1 MGLRLKLFLPTLIGL
16 LAFASFI
23 HFVWSKNHEQEQFE
37 SFHQTQISFI
47 KTIEPEITRALI
59 TNDLA
64 TLFALL
70 DQQMQIH
77 RPYWKLLTLTQAN
90 GVTIYPLSRVP
101 PPEGRY
107 VFELNHIISEDED
120 NLASLKLYLD
130 WSDKQK
136 INQRHTNEIELVLL
150 LLFTAIGLVS
160 TLWQNNLIITPLMSL
175 KQAVNKFQQ
184 GDYEHQL
191 KASSQ
196 DEIGELIHHF
206 NIMRDEHR
214 KNEESQRIAAA
225 AFDILEG
232 IIITDKD
239 GNILRTNQAFSEI
252 TGYSEDEVI
261 GKNPRLLQSGNHD
274 KNFYQQLWNEINNR
288 GRWLGEIWNKRKNG
302 DVFPLFSTI
311 TAVKNNHNEI
321 THFVAS
327 YLDISE
333 SKQQQKDLEVARD
346 KAEVASRAKS
356 DFLATMSHEIRT
368 PMNGVLG
375 MAQLLSDTEL
385 SKQQRDYVNTI
396 KLSGQNLLTI
406 INDILDFSKIE
417 AQKMELEPVAFNLK
431 NSSFEVARL
440 LTSKAS
446 EKGLELLFNIA
457 PDCPHFVIGDPG
469 RLRQV
474 LLNILG
480 NAIKFTQQGHILLD
494 IRSTNKTDKEATIL
508 FRISDTGIGITKQQ
522 QQHLFKPFTQAD
534 SSTTRKFG
542 GTGLGLSICRQL
554 IQLMGSEIQIESTP
568 GQGSEFSFEITLPL
582 SDEPATLPFQTL
594 DGLTLLIVDDNQ
606 TNLTILD
613 EQFKSAG
620 VETICLQSAEQ
631 ALATLKQRSQKNE
644 KIDAIILDYCMP
656 EMDGEELGKRILNND
671 QLKEIPLILLTSA
684 GQRGDL
690 KRFEELGFSGYL
702 TKPVIDKTLTGMI
715 GALTDKRYQKRKI
728 LTSHSFIDA
737 STTNDDTEF
746 TTPQIINARVLL
758 AEDDLV
764 NQQVALGILKKLS
777 ITPDIAVNGLQVLE
791 LAKANNYDLIL
802 MDCLMPEMDG
812 YEATLALRNTS
823 STENIPIIALT
834 ANAQQSD
841 RERCIEA
848 GMNDFISKPFE
859 FDDLIKTLNHWLPE
873 TAYSEEV
880 ETELQAVSRAATD
893 NENKLPVMNPD
904 IYIKLR
910 NTIPDTFDAVVK
922 VFLDETAIKLDQIA
936 QFINDDNFEESK
948 RLSHSLKSSS
958 ATLGAMALSHIA
970 TLIESSSKQEDK
982 QASLSLI
989 PELKQTFEQTSN
1001 AMKAINL

>member
-23 HFVWSKNHEQEQFE
+23 HFIWSKNYEQEQYD
-37 SFHQTQISFI
+37 SFQQTQISFI

-77 RPYWKLLTLTQAN
+77 QPYWKLLTLTQAN
-90 GVTIYPLSRVP
+90 GVTVYPLSQTS
-101 PPEGRY
+101 PPEGRF
-107 VFELNHIISEDED
+107 VFELSHDITEDED
-120 NLASLKLYLD
+120 KLASLELYLD
-130 WSDKQK
+130 WTDKQK
-136 INQRHTNEIELVLL
+136 IIQRHTNEIELVLL
-150 LLFTAIGLVS
+150 LLFAAIGLVS
-160 TLWQNNLIITPLMSL
+160 TLWQNRLIISPLINL
-175 KQAVNKFQQ
+175 KKAVNQFQQ
-184 GDYEHQL
+184 GNYEHQL
-191 KASSQ
+191 ETKSL
-196 DEIGELIHHF
+196 DEIGELIRHF
-206 NIMRDEHR
+206 NIMRDKHR
-214 KNEESQRIAAA
+214 ENEESRRIAAA

-239 GNILRTNQAFSEI
+239 GNILRTNQAFTEI
-252 TGYSEDEVI
+252 TGYSEAEVI
-261 GKNPRLLQSGNHD
+261 GKNPRLLQSGKHTQD
-274 KNFYQQLWNEINNR
+274 FYQQLWNEINTR
-288 GRWLGEIWNKRKNG
+288 GRWLGEIWNRRKNG

-333 SKQQQKDLEVARD
+333 SKQQQQELEVARD

-385 SKQQRDYVNTI
+385 SKQQRDYLNTI

-417 AQKMELEPVAFNLK
+417 AQKMELDPVVFNLK
-431 NSSFEVARL
+431 NTSFEVARL

-457 PDCPHFVIGDPG
+457 PSCPQYVTGDPG

-480 NAIKFTQQGHILLD
+480 NAIKFTEQGHILLD
-494 IRSTNKTDKEATIL
+494 IRSTNKTDQDVSIL
-508 FRISDTGIGITKQQ
+508 FRVSDTGIGISNEQQ
-522 QQHLFKPFTQAD
+522 QQLFKPFTQAD

-554 IQLMGSEIQIESTP
+554 IQLMGGEIKLESTP
-568 GQGSEFSFEITLPL
+568 GHGSEFSFEITLPL
-582 SDEPATLPFQTL
+582 SDEPETLPSQTL

-631 ALATLKQRSQKNE
+631 AFTRLKQRSQKNE
-644 KIDAIILDYCMP
+644 KTDAIILDYCMP
-656 EMDGEELGKRILNND
+656 EMDGEELGKKILD
-671 QLKEIPLILLTSA
+671 DDLLKDIPLILLTSA

-702 TKPVIDKTLTGMI
+702 TKPVMDKTLTGMI

-737 STTNDDTEF
+737 STTGDDTEF
-746 TTPQIINARVLL
+746 TTPQITNARVLL

-764 NQQVALGILKKLS
+764 NQQVALGLLKKLS

-823 STENIPIIALT
+823 STEDIPIIALT

-848 GMNDFISKPFE
+848 GMDDFISKPFE
-859 FDDLIKTLNHWLPE
+859 FDDLIKALNRWLPE
-873 TAYSEEV
+873 TAYSEDV
-880 ETELQAVSRAATD
+880 ETELQAVSLT
-893 NENKLPVMNPD
+893 LPGSDSSLPIMNPD
-904 IYIKLR
+904 IFTKLR
-910 NTIPDTFDAVVK
+910 KTIPDSFDAVVK

-936 QFINDDNFEESK
+936 QYINDNNFEESK

-982 QASLSLI
+982 QASISLI
-989 PELKQTFEQTSN
+989 AELKQTFEQTSN
-1001 AMKAINL
+1001 AMKAIN

>member
-23 HFVWSKNHEQEQFE
+23 HFVWSKDHEQELFE
-37 SFHQTQISFI
+37 SFHQTQEAFL

-70 DQQMQIH
+70 EQQMHIH
-77 RPYWKLLTLTQAN
+77 QPYWKLLTLTQAN
-90 GVTIYPLSRVP
+90 GATIYPLSPVP
-101 PPEGRY
+101 PPEGRF
-107 VFELNHIISEDED
+107 VFELDYNIAEDGD

-130 WSDKQK
+130 WSDEQE
-136 INQRHTNEIELVLL
+136 IIQRRTNEIELVLL
-150 LLFTAIGLVS
+150 LLFAAIGLIS
-160 TLWQNNLIITPLMSL
+160 TLWQNRLIISPLISL
-175 KQAVNKFQQ
+175 NEAVNKFQQ

-191 KASSQ
+191 KIQSQ
-196 DEIGELIHHF
+196 DEIGELIQNF
-206 NIMRDEHR
+206 SIMRDEHR
-214 KNEESQRIAAA
+214 ENEESLRIAAA

-232 IIITDKD
+232 IIITDNK

-261 GKNPRLLQSGNHD
+261 GKNPSFLQSGRHE
-274 KNFYQQLWNEINNR
+274 KVFYQQLWNEINTR
-288 GRWLGEIWNKRKNG
+288 GRWLGEIWNRRKSG
-302 DVFPLFSTI
+302 DVLPLFTTI
-311 TAVKNNHNEI
+311 TAVKNNKNDI

-333 SKQQQKDLEVARD
+333 TKQQQKDLEIARD

-385 SKQQRDYVNTI
+385 NKQQRDYINTI

-417 AQKMELEPVAFNLK
+417 AQKMELEPVTFNLR
-431 NSSFEVARL
+431 NTSFEVARL
-440 LTSKAS
+440 LTSKAN

-457 PDCPHFVIGDPG
+457 PSCPQYVIGDPG

-480 NAIKFTQQGHILLD
+480 NAIKFTEQGHILLD
-494 IRSTNKTDKEATIL
+494 IRCNNKSGQDASIVFKV
-508 FRISDTGIGITKQQ
+508 SDTGIGISNEQQ
-522 QQHLFKPFTQAD
+522 QQLFKPFTQAD

-554 IQLMGSEIQIESTP
+554 VQLMGGEIQIESSVD
-568 GQGSEFSFEITLPL
+568 QGSEFSFEITLPL
-582 SDEPATLPFQTL
+582 SDEPDVLPSQTL

-613 EQFKSAG
+613 EQFKSVG
-620 VETICLQSAEQ
+620 VQTICLESGEQ
-631 ALATLKQRSQKNE
+631 ALKKLKQRSLNKE
-644 KIDAIILDYCMP
+644 KTDAVILDYCMP
-656 EMDGEELGKRILNND
+656 EMDGEELGKIILNND
-671 QLKEIPLILLTSA
+671 QLNEIPLILLTSA

-690 KRFEELGFSGYL
+690 KRFEELGFAGYL
-702 TKPVIDKTLTGMI
+702 TKPVMDKTLIGMI
-715 GALTDKRYQKRKI
+715 GTVTDKRYKKHKI

-737 STTNDDTEF
+737 STSDDDNEF
-746 TTPQIINARVLL
+746 TTPQITNARILL

-777 ITPDIAVNGLQVLE
+777 ITPDVAVNGLQVLE
-791 LAKANNYDLIL
+791 LAKTNNYDLIL

-848 GMNDFISKPFE
+848 GMDDFISKPFE
-859 FDDLIKTLNHWLPE
+859 FEELIKTLNRWLPE

-880 ETELQAVSRAATD
+880 ETELQAVSRTATD
-893 NENKLPVMNPD
+893 NENKLPVMNLD

-910 NTIPDTFDAVVK
+910 NTIPDTFDAIVK
-922 VFLDETAIKLDQIA
+922 VFLDETAVKLGQIA
-936 QFINDDNFEESK
+936 QYIDDENFEEST

-958 ATLGAMALSHIA
+958 ATLGAIALSHISS
-970 TLIESSSKQEDK
+970 LIESSCKQEDK
-982 QASLSLI
+982 QASSSLAT
-989 PELKQTFEQTSN
+989 ELKQTFEQTK
-1001 AMKAINL
+1001 AAIKAID